1 MIKKLNTVTSENL
14 AELIPIWLKGNIEGH
29 NFIEQE
35 YWESQLP
42 LVSKLLPAAT
52 LFVEEQAGTIVGFL
66 GLQENYIAGLFVLKE
81 FRCLGIGQALLNYA
95 KTQRSQLNLSV
106 YQKNTGACQFYQKN
120 GFKLIAEELDQ
131 STQEIELQLSWHSS
145 ADWKEQTMS
154 LIVLIG
160 AQAVGK
166 MTVGK
171 ELEKKI
177 EGRLLFNH
185 QTLDVFAN
193 FLGYNQKTF
202 ALSDQMRKALFQA
215 FVENQGHNQTQ
226 TIIFTVMI
234 NFDDADDREFLQD
247 IAAIF
252 LTKNQE
258 VYFVELTAELT
269 TRLERNSHVERLAAK
284 PSKRDLDFSRSELLN
299 SHQKMR
305 LETRPQEL
313 AELFPTINTL
323 KIETTL
329 LEPAETAAK
338 IVDYWQLT

>member
-1 MIKKLNTVTSENL
+1 
-14 AELIPIWLKGNIEGH
+14 
-29 NFIEQE
+29 
-35 YWESQLP
+35 
-42 LVSKLLPAAT
+42 
-52 LFVEEQAGTIVGFL
+52 
-66 GLQENYIAGLFVLKE
+66 
-81 FRCLGIGQALLNYA
+81 
-95 KTQRSQLNLSV
+95 
-106 YQKNTGACQFYQKN
+106 
-120 GFKLIAEELDQ
+120 
-131 STQEIELQLSWHSS
+131 
-145 ADWKEQTMS
+145 MS

-193 FLGYNQKTF
+193 FLGYNKKTF

-252 LTKNQE
+252 LTKSQE

-269 TRLERNSHVERLAAK
+269 TRLKRNSHEERLAAK

-313 AELFPTINTL
+313 AKLFPTINTL